1 MKKLEA
7 LTAQTTEGSVHEE
20 QMKNF
25 TAKAKERLADVED
38 KVNKQ
43 LTKGKTIGDGM
54 ETLHLDFPLKFYV
67 VFYSRFRFR
76 AKEVGK
82 GN

>member
-7 LTAQTTEGSVHEE
+7 LTAQTTEGSVREE

-43 LTKGKTIGDGM
+43 LTQELEAKSEITKSEAKI
-54 ETLHLDFPLKFYV
+54 EK
-67 VFYSRFRFR
+67 
-76 AKEVGK
+76 AKEEYK
-82 GN
+82 EKKEDLR